1 MATSQP
7 RDDLAAV
14 EGAEAHG
21 AFLRDVMRRAAA
33 AANAPVVTKSK
44 VGCRALRGGVGVCV
58 QRRQRA
64 ISRHGKDW
72 GARLHTAQKAHACTA
87 RRAVTARGRKGRKDE
102 GWWGGGA
109 YLAALVLA
117 SRQRV
122 DARQQP
128 ASLLLRGLV
137 AHSPVPTARPQFVE
151 QQDDDD
157 DQRGHYADQDE
168 QEDRQCHLMKETIS
182 MSSEMQSACNQGAEQ
197 EDRQCHLMKGT
208 ISMS

>member
-1 MATSQP
+1 M
-7 RDDLAAV
+7 
-14 EGAEAHG
+14 GKK
-21 AFLRDVMRRAAA
+21 RR
-33 AANAPVVTKSK
+33 N
-44 VGCRALRGGVGVCV
+44 
-58 QRRQRA
+58 
-64 ISRHGKDW
+64 
-72 GARLHTAQKAHACTA
+72 
-87 RRAVTARGRKGRKDE
+87 DE
-102 GWWGGGA
+102 GWCGGGA

-117 SRQRV
+117 PRQRV

-182 MSSEMQSACNQGAEQ
+182 MSSEMQSACNQGAAQ

>member
-1 MATSQP
+1 M
-7 RDDLAAV
+7 
-14 EGAEAHG
+14 
-21 AFLRDVMRRAAA
+21 
-33 AANAPVVTKSK
+33 
-44 VGCRALRGGVGVCV
+44 
-58 QRRQRA
+58 
-64 ISRHGKDW
+64 GKK
-72 GARLHTAQKAHACTA
+72 R
-87 RRAVTARGRKGRKDE
+87 RKDE
-102 GWWGGGA
+102 GWCGGGA

-182 MSSEMQSACNQGAEQ
+182 MSSEMQSSCNQGAAQ

>member
-1 MATSQP
+1 M
-7 RDDLAAV
+7 
-14 EGAEAHG
+14 GKK
-21 AFLRDVMRRAAA
+21 RR
-33 AANAPVVTKSK
+33 N
-44 VGCRALRGGVGVCV
+44 
-58 QRRQRA
+58 
-64 ISRHGKDW
+64 
-72 GARLHTAQKAHACTA
+72 
-87 RRAVTARGRKGRKDE
+87 DE
-102 GWWGGGA
+102 GWCGGGYYNHSNWCCYTGA

-182 MSSEMQSACNQGAEQ
+182 MSSEMQSACNQGAAQ